1 MVQKLIG
8 RYCQLLTVIIV
19 ICLGVMVLMVFGNV
33 VMRYAF
39 NSGISVSEELSR
51 WLFLW
56 LIFLGASVA
65 VHEQSHMGSDMVL
78 DLLPPQ
84 LQKVAVVV
92 GQLLMLWA
100 TWLIFSGSLAQTMIN
115 WDVLAPVTE
124 FSMAWVYSTGVVF
137 AVSTGLMLIS
147 DLWFTL
153 RGELTPM
160 QIRKAHHA
168 AEQEQ
173 FEIDARA
180 AEQQGGKSATPFNS
194 EL

>member
-19 ICLGVMVLMVFGNV
+19 ICLALMVLMVFGNV

-39 NSGISVSEELSR
+39 NSGITVSEELSR

-56 LIFLGASVA
+56 LIFLGASIA
-65 VHEQSHMGSDMVL
+65 VHEQSHMGSDLVM
-78 DLLPPQ
+78 DKLPPK
-84 LQKVAVVV
+84 LQKIGAVI

-100 TWLIFSGSLAQTMIN
+100 TFLIFKGSWAQTAIN
-115 WDVLAPVTE
+115 WEVLAPVTE

-137 AVSTGLMLIS
+137 SVGTGIMLLS

-153 RGELTPM
+153 RGELTPT
-160 QIRKAHHA
+160 QIRKAQHA
-168 AEQEQ
+168 LEQAELERLSS
-173 FEIDARA
+173 EA
-180 AEQQGGKSATPFNS
+180 AQADIRNAVKNK
-194 EL
+194 

>member
-8 RYCQLLTVIIV
+8 RYCQLLTMIIV

-39 NSGISVSEELSR
+39 NSGIAVSEELSR

-65 VHEQSHMGSDMVL
+65 VHEQAHMGSDMVL
-78 DLLPPQ
+78 ELLPPK

-100 TWLIFSGSLAQTMIN
+100 TWLIFSGSLTQTKIN
-115 WDVLAPVTE
+115 WDVQAPVTE
-124 FSMAWVYSTGVVF
+124 YSMAWVYSTGVVF
-137 AVSTGLMLIS
+137 AASTGFMLIS
-147 DLWFTL
+147 DMWFTL
-153 RGELTPM
+153 RGQLTPV
-160 QIRKAHHA
+160 QIREAHHA
-168 AEQEQ
+168 AELEQ
-173 FEIDARA
+173 YEIDARA
-180 AEQQGGKSATPFNS
+180 AEAQNGKSATTH
-194 EL
+194 

>member
-19 ICLGVMVLMVFGNV
+19 ICLGLMVLMVFGNV

-39 NSGISVSEELSR
+39 NSGIAVSEELSR

-65 VHEQSHMGSDMVL
+65 VHEQAHMGSDMVVER
-78 DLLPPQ
+78 LPPK

-92 GQLLMLWA
+92 GQLLMLWV
-100 TWLIFSGSLAQTMIN
+100 TWLILTGSLAQTKIN
-115 WDVLAPVTE
+115 WEVQAPVTE
-124 FSMAWVYSTGVVF
+124 YSMAWVYSTGVVF

-153 RGELTPM
+153 RGQLTPV
-160 QIRKAHHA
+160 QIRKAQHA
-168 AEQEQ
+168 AELAQ
-173 FEIDARA
+173 FEADARA
-180 AEQQGGKSATPFNS
+180 AEQQGGKSSTP
-194 EL
+194 L